1 MAQNTL
7 EVLKRTRLGKSGA
20 RYIRSQGLIPAI
32 VYGRNSE
39 PRAISVAPHDLK
51 EALATDAKDNTL
63 LELKIRDHNGKEEAS
78 TLALVKDVQYD
89 YLTSKPIHFDFYEVD
104 KDQKIKVKVPIE
116 TVGRSAG
123 VIEGGILEFIMR
135 QLEIECLPSEIPNMI
150 EVDVSDLDIGNSI
163 HIVDLTLPESVTAT
177 HDSGETVI
185 TISVPGAAKSELEE
199 AEELEAAELEAAEL
213 EAAAEEEEAGGEETG
228 AD

>member
-20 RYIRSQGLIPAI
+20 RYTRNQGLIPAI
-32 VYGRNSE
+32 VYGRGSE

-63 LELKIRDHNGKEEAS
+63 LELKIKDEDGKEGAS
-78 TLALVKDVQYD
+78 TLTLVKDVQYD
-89 YLTSKPIHFDFYEVD
+89 YLTGKPIHFDFYEVD

-123 VIEGGILEFIMR
+123 VIEGGILDVVMR
-135 QLEIECLPSEIPNMI
+135 LLEIECLPSEIPNSI
-150 EVDVSDLDIGNSI
+150 EVEVSDLNIGNSL
-163 HIVDLTLPESVTAT
+163 HIKDLNLPEGIAAT

-199 AEELEAAELEAAEL
+199 AEELAAAEEAAELAAT
-213 EAAAEEEEAGGEETG
+213 EEGEETGGEETE
-228 AD
+228 AE